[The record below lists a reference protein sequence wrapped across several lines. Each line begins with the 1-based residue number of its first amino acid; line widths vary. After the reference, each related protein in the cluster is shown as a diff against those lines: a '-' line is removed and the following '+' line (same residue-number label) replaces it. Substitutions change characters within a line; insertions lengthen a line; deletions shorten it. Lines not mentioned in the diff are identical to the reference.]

1 MVVFLIVLVV
11 LGVLL
16 ELISL
21 RDSLD
26 HVEFD
31 CKPETDRTEPG
42 TELALTVTV
51 ANTGILPI
59 SYIRAA
65 IDCPLELQLPEGVR
79 YDDQQFSKSV
89 DSVFRLWGRQRVK
102 RELTVSVRKRGV
114 HVFHGATLNRGD
126 FLGLR
131 TTQRQYEFRHELL
144 IYPRRM
150 ENSALRDALGSY
162 CGDRIAQRHL
172 IQDPILTMGVRE
184 YTGREAMKT
193 ISWSQSA
200 RRGSLMVR
208 QFDYTRDLS
217 CMVMLCANGIHP
229 LDTETMDH
237 CCAIARTVCEELT
250 ERGVNVDLYTNA
262 ALWGFAGR
270 DVWSCSASAV
280 HQGDMLETLARVYG
294 SAQCSP
300 MALADVC
307 ARAAGSDT
315 AFVVIAPH
323 DSDAVRSALRIL
335 HDNTGA
341 DALLLTADAF
351 QE

>member
-11 LGVLL
+11 LGILL
-16 ELISL
+16 EIISL
-21 RDSLD
+21 RDSLE
-26 HVEFD
+26 HVAFD
-31 CKPETDRTEPG
+31 CATETDRTEPG
-42 TELALTVTV
+42 MDLAFTVSV
-51 ANTGILPI
+51 ANTGLLPI

-65 IDCPLELQLPEGVR
+65 VDCPLALQLPEGVKHE
-79 YDDQQFSKSV
+79 DQQFSRSV
-89 DSVFRLWGRQRVK
+89 SSVFRLWGRQRVK
-102 RELTVSVRKRGV
+102 RELTVSVQKRGV
-114 HVFHGATLNRGD
+114 HVFHGATLHRGD

-144 IYPRRM
+144 IYPRKM
-150 ENSALRDALGSY
+150 ENAALRDALGSY
-162 CGDRIAQRHL
+162 CGDMIAQRHL

-200 RRGSLMVR
+200 RSGGLMVR

-229 LDTETMDH
+229 LDTDTMDR
-237 CCAIARTVCEELT
+237 CCAMARTVCEELIS
-250 ERGVNVDLYTNA
+250 RNVNVDLYTNA

-270 DVWSCSASAV
+270 EVWTCSASKV
-280 HQGDMLETLARVYG
+280 HQADMLETLARVYG

-300 MALADVC
+300 TALADVC
-307 ARAAGSDT
+307 ARAAGGNT
-315 AFVVIAPH
+315 AFVVIAPQG
-323 DSDAVRSALRIL
+323 SEAVHNALKIL
-335 HDNTGA
+335 HDTTGA
-341 DALLLTADAF
+341 EALLLAADAF